1 MIARE
6 GIVQSPEG
14 RELFG
19 AMTVRE
25 NLDMGGHR
33 LEEKDRARAPGMAV
47 RSVSDPERAAD
58 PDGRNTVRRRA
69 ANADHRTRLDDEARL
84 ADP

>member
-19 AMTVRE
+19 LMTVGE
-25 NLDMGGHR
+25 NLDMGGRR
-33 LEEKDRARAPGMAV
+33 LLDKERSERRGWLFDLFPILKERRSQTAATLSGGEQQMLTIAR
-47 RSVSDPERAAD
+47 
-58 PDGRNTVRRRA
+58 
-69 ANADHRTRLDDEARL
+69 
-84 ADP
+84 